1 MTNNIN
7 NMNCESLKKD
17 GDQPPQLYSIIDKA
31 LNNDKNT
38 LLNNIFTE
46 RTTVK
51 KVKHLCSIND
61 TQLQTQFWERD
72 EFDKAGEK
80 WDMVTHFK
88 EMRYDL
94 TEQLKTA
101 RSQRLKDNDFIETKK
116 SYRRSKEGRLFVNGF
131 GLQSC
136 QSKIRRFLSGD
147 SSYDIDMNK
156 CHWNIIVK
164 LCKAHDIP
172 CKKIIKFLD
181 NPIELM
187 NKHKVGKLELL
198 QMLFIDNYNSKN
210 EFLQKLHKQ
219 KSQIFEELA
228 ETEHFLSFN
237 FKPSD
242 KSKKDKNTLSS
253 VISQYLQH
261 LECEI
266 LIPVV
271 NKYAEHVEV
280 LMFDG
285 FQINKAVNVEEL
297 LIDLK
302 DITGFDWSQKDNTF
316 EPIGWEEEELTDYM
330 TWAETFEDKHF
341 IIENPLQYCK
351 IEDNDIIT
359 YKKTDFKD
367 LNEPVLEKLNN
378 WLKDKDRKSY
388 KRFNMN
394 PYQKGTADPSAD
406 DEFNLWKGFKGELVD
421 INEDYFPTQ
430 FYDLLYNSL
439 CWHDNEETRKEYT
452 DWTIKYIAFLLQRP
466 EILPQVGLVFE
477 SDPGSGKDLFGKI
490 LEALMGKHTITITD
504 NPNSVFNGMKG
515 GDNFNKDA
523 EGKKLIILNE
533 SVTSE
538 MKELMDKIKHYVTS
552 SELIVNKKNKDTYTV
567 RDVGALFIFTNNKF
581 PLQQHDRRFVTHS
594 AKSWSNETESQKEA
608 FFKPKWDLLHD
619 NDEINKLF
627 TWLNSYPVH
636 EWKPFNNRLVTIA
649 TQDSKNFAIPD
660 YVWYLKELCD
670 DNFDKFSVVNNDSNL
685 RCVPGMKDFWD
696 DYKGWIKD
704 YKNSN
709 YAKSIVNKIV
719 KTHLEK
725 VNGITFDRFYYNGE
739 RRRGVRFNI
748 QEINDWITSKYKF

>member
-1 MTNNIN
+1 MTNNIYNKMN
-7 NMNCESLKKD
+7 NESTHKEE
-17 GDQPPQLYSIIDKA
+17 DQSSQLYSIIEQP
-31 LNNDKNT
+31 LNNDKKT
-38 LLNNIFTE
+38 LLKINEFNETINLP
-46 RTTVK
+46 
-51 KVKHLCSIND
+51 KVRYLSGLSIDELKHL
-61 TQLQTQFWERD
+61 FWEQD
-72 EFDKAGEK
+72 ELDEAGEK
-80 WDMVTHFK
+80 YDMKT
-88 EMRYDL
+88 Y
-94 TEQLKTA
+94 LKNLHQWLIDVVKA
-101 RSQRLKDNDFIETKK
+101 SRSEGLQDVEFFTMKK
-116 SYRRSKEGRLFVNGF
+116 SYRRIGNKRMFVNGF

-136 QSKIRRFLSGD
+136 QNKIRRFLSGD
-147 SSYDIDMNK
+147 SSYDIDMSK
-156 CHWNIIVK
+156 CHWNILVK
-164 LCKAHDIP
+164 KCSEYDLSCPRIL
-172 CKKIIKFLD
+172 KFLN
-181 NPIELM
+181 NPDKYLAE
-187 NKHKVGKLELL
+187 NNVTKHDLL
-198 QMLFIDNYNSKN
+198 ILLYVDNYTSKN
-210 EFLQKLHKQ
+210 EELNYLHYEKHYIFKKLM
-219 KSQIFEELA
+219 
-228 ETEHFLSFN
+228 ETPEVKKLN
-237 FKPSD
+237 FTPKEKTINPV
-242 KSKKDKNTLSS
+242 SS
-253 VISQYLQH
+253 VMAQVCQH

-266 LIPVV
+266 LIPILTKHQNVI
-271 NKYAEHVEV
+271 EV

-285 FQINKAVNVEEL
+285 VQVNISVDVVTFIE
-297 LIDLK
+297 DLNQLTEYSW
-302 DITGFDWSQKDNTF
+302 IQKDNTYVI
-316 EPIGWEEEELTDYM
+316 EGWESEEFADYI
-330 TWAETFEDKHF
+330 TWVKNFEDKHF

-351 IEDNDIIT
+351 IEYNEIIT
-359 YKKTDFKD
+359 YKKTEFKD
-367 LNEPVLEKLNN
+367 LNEPVLEKLNE
-378 WLKDKDRKSY
+378 WLKDENRKSY

-394 PYQKGTADPSAD
+394 PYQKGTVDPSSD

-421 INEDYFPTQ
+421 INENYFPTQ

-552 SELIVNKKNKDTYTV
+552 DELIVNKKNKDTYTV

-594 AKSWSNETESQKEA
+594 AKSWTNQTEAQKEA

-627 TWLNSYPVH
+627 TWLNNYPVH
-636 EWKPFNNRLVTIA
+636 DWKPYSNRLVTSA

-670 DNFDKFSVVNNDSNL
+670 DNFDRFSVYNDDSNL
-685 RCVPGMKDFWD
+685 RCVCSMKDFWN

-709 YAKSIVNKIV
+709 YAKSIINKMV
-719 KTHLEK
+719 KTNLDN
-725 VNGITFDRFYYNGE
+725 VNGIIFDRFYYNAT
-739 RRRGVRFNI
+739 RARGVIFNI
-748 QEINDWITSKYKF
+748 KEINDWINSKYKF